1 MIAVSEP
8 PRDDRQQLGRAG
20 EAAAE
25 RKLVAAGFRILERRY
40 RKRIGEIDLIASR
53 GELVVFV
60 EVKTRRTDRSGT
72 PGESVTATSSRTSSS
87 GSAAGRRTRMCSGRT
102 ASVTGMPPSSGST
115 SASRG
120 ERLIAHAINTLTK
133 SH

>member
-1 MIAVSEP
+1 VIAVSEP
-8 PRDDRQQLGRAG
+8 PRDDRQHLGHLG

-40 RKRIGEIDLIASR
+40 RKRIGEIDLIASH

-72 PGESVTATSSRTSSS
+72 PGESVTATKRRRIGRVALFFLSERGWLDRPSRFDVIEVY
-87 GSAAGRRTRMCSGRT
+87 AT
-102 ASVTGMPPSSGST
+102 AQRIRSIRHIPD
-115 SASRG
+115 AF
-120 ERLIAHAINTLTK
+120 RL
-133 SH
+133 